1 MHSVCK
7 LAQRNCD
14 PHQEHELAAKHI
26 LRYLSKT
33 IDLKLRYQKTG
44 QRLHAYVDAD
54 WANSIPDRKSYTG
67 YGFFYGGSVISW
79 ESRKQTVVALSST
92 GAEYVALSSA
102 AKEAMYLSRLL
113 KEVGCHPASDPV
125 HIYGDNLSAQQIA
138 TNPVHHK
145 RTKHIDI
152 RYHHVRE

>member
-54 WANSIPDRKSYTG
+54 WANSILDRKSYTG
-67 YGFFYGGSVISW
+67 YGFFYGGSVISCRRFKQHR
-79 ESRKQTVVALSST
+79 SRVRSVVVSRQRS
-92 GAEYVALSSA
+92 YVPEPSPEGSWVP
-102 AKEAMYLSRLL
+102 S
-113 KEVGCHPASDPV
+113 G
-125 HIYGDNLSAQQIA
+125 I
-138 TNPVHHK
+138 
-145 RTKHIDI
+145 
-152 RYHHVRE
+152 